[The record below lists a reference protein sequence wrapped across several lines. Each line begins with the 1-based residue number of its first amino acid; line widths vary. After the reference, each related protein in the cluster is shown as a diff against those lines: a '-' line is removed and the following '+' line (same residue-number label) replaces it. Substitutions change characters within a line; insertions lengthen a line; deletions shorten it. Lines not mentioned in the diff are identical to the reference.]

1 MNWTSVTN
9 YSLQFNMRVP
19 ARLQIMFLIQAGNVV
34 MFLKF
39 LILQPLI
46 NIFLSLSVALMC
58 SASNGLVHATCW
70 CSTELG
76 VSEFKFSYTY
86 WNKDANLLVHQHLD
100 DFYLQYVLYGKCK
113 FHFSMTEVTQ
123 VMHTKLTFSLS

>member
-46 NIFLSLSVALMC
+46 NIFLSLCC
-58 SASNGLVHATCW
+58 SHVFCQQRAGTTCW

>member
-9 YSLQFNMRVP
+9 YSLQFNMRSQVANNVFDP
-19 ARLQIMFLIQAGNVV
+19 GWKCGNV
-34 MFLKF
+34 FEIF
-39 LILQPLI
+39 
-46 NIFLSLSVALMC
+46 NIATADQHFSLSLCC
-58 SASNGLVHATCW
+58 SHVFCQQRAGTTCW